1 MSIPSSNSA
10 ESGKCCGRPLSVVE
24 LVILLEE
31 LDRVVNEL
39 EDSMTE
45 LALPLDEP
53 SRLAACDAIAAARR
67 AA

>member
-1 MSIPSSNSA
+1 MSNASSNFT
-10 ESGKCCGRPLSVVE
+10 ETGKCCGRPLSVLE